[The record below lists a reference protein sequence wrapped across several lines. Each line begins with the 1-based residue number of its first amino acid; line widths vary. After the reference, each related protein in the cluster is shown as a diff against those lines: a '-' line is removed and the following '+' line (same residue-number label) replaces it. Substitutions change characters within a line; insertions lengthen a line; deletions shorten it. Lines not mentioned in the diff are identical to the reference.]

1 MKVISSIIYH
11 YLSIISNL
19 GFHHSLKYYHF
30 QSYVYIR
37 VYTFIYLNYKF
48 SGFSHLTCYFRHNL
62 AIIAYIIP
70 FSVTVELYTKA

>member
-1 MKVISSIIYH
+1 MEVIFSIIYH

-37 VYTFIYLNYKF
+37 VYASVYLNYKF
-48 SGFSHLTCYFRHNL
+48 PGFHMGKMK
-62 AIIAYIIP
+62 
-70 FSVTVELYTKA
+70 KAFARDAQVDSERDHGWRKG